1 MKRQIL
7 FSLYWRSSFLV
18 AESASFPYHA
28 QDGYDV
34 RMARYRSTLT
44 LLLYVLIYASV
55 AARGLSYYYEQ
66 RRDLLWIAG
75 GLLLIYGVLLISER
89 SITRRFGRYSS
100 VYLAVQI
107 GVILALLILS
117 PLLDYFALLFIPLCV
132 QSMLAFPGKRG
143 YIWIGVFALA
153 TALALVISYGF
164 VDALPFIF
172 IYAAAY
178 LFVASYAAVTWQAED
193 AQAESEALLAQL
205 QEAHVQLQEYATQAE
220 ELAVL
225 EERNRL
231 ARDLHDSVTQSLYS
245 LTLYAEAASRQL
257 SVGAYDVVA
266 EHLRELRQSAQQ
278 SLQEMR
284 LLVFELRP
292 SVLEEQ
298 GLERA
303 LRSRLEA
310 VETRAGLKATLKI
323 SGEDALP
330 PDIEVGL
337 YRITQVH
344 VEIPL

>member
-1 MKRQIL
+1 
-7 FSLYWRSSFLV
+7 
-18 AESASFPYHA
+18 
-28 QDGYDV
+28 
-34 RMARYRSTLT
+34 MARYRSTLT

-66 RRDLLWIAG
+66 RRDLLWIIG

-89 SITRRFGRYSS
+89 RITRRVSGYSS
-100 VYLAVQI
+100 VYLAVQT

-132 QSMLAFPGKRG
+132 QAMLAFPRNRG
-143 YIWIGVFALA
+143 YFWVGVFALA
-153 TALALVISYGF
+153 TALGLVISYGL

-178 LFVASYAAVTWQAED
+178 LFVASYAAMTRQAEE
-193 AQAESEALLAQL
+193 AQEKSEGLLAQL

-257 SVGAYDVVA
+257 AAGAYDVVG
-266 EHLRELRQSAQQ
+266 EHLRELRKSAQQ

-284 LLVFELRP
+284 LLIFELRP
-292 SVLEEQ
+292 SVLEEL
-298 GLERA
+298 GLETA

-310 VETRAGLKATLKI
+310 VETRAGLKATLTV
-323 SGEDALP
+323 SGEGALP
-330 PDIEVGL
+330 PEIEVGL
-337 YRITQVH
+337 YRITQ
-344 VEIPL
+344 EALNIGLLTKLNPARRESS